1 MIHVMKIRLLPIHF
15 TLLSVAFAS
24 HGQGSFLY
32 DQQSATSQNVGGG
45 GAPIQEDQPM
55 GQSFTP
61 TLTSVG
67 FVQFEFL
74 DFHLANGTGATVYVN
89 LRAGSI
95 NGTILGSTAPVYM
108 PDGFRST
115 PTNFFFSLPVA
126 VTPGTTYY
134 LQPVALPGSDDQYD
148 VITSR
153 LYNYTGGGAFYF
165 GVPSPFADDDFW
177 FREGI
182 LAPEPSST
190 ALFLLPGGVFIY
202 FRRISPKNS
211 SVA

>member
-1 MIHVMKIRLLPIHF
+1 MIQVMKIRLISIHI
-15 TLLSVAFAS
+15 TLLLLALAAY
-24 HGQGSFLY
+24 GQGTFLY

-148 VITSR
+148 VIV
-153 LYNYTGGGAFYF
+153 GGYGYRGGTFF
-165 GVPSPFADDDFW
+165 FKGNPRPVGGDLW

-182 LAPEPSST
+182 VTPEPSSA
-190 ALFLLPGGVFIY
+190 ALALLAGGVFACLH
-202 FRRISPKNS
+202 RAHSKNHS
-211 SVA
+211 IT

>member
-1 MIHVMKIRLLPIHF
+1 
-15 TLLSVAFAS
+15 
-24 HGQGSFLY
+24 
-32 DQQSATSQNVGGG
+32 
-45 GAPIQEDQPM
+45 
-55 GQSFTP
+55 
-61 TLTSVG
+61 
-67 FVQFEFL
+67 
-74 DFHLANGTGATVYVN
+74 VN

-165 GVPSPFADDDFW
+165 GAASPFADDDFW

-182 LAPEPSST
+182 VTPEPSST
-190 ALFLLPGGVFIY
+190 VLFLLPGGVLIF
-202 FRRISPKNS
+202 FRRISLKNP
-211 SVA
+211 SVV